1 MRIELDAELCEGHA
15 QCEILAPDYFEVR
28 DDGKAHLLRT
38 VAADGDR
45 PLLDE
50 TVVRCP
56 VAALRLSARE

>member
-15 QCEILAPDYFEVR
+15 QCEILAPGYFEVR
-28 DDGKAHLLRT
+28 DDGKAHLLRA